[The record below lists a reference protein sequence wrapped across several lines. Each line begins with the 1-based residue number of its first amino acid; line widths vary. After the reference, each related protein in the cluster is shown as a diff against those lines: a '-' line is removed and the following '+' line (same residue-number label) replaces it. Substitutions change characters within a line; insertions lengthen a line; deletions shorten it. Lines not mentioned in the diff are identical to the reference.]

1 MSSSGSGNSSN
12 NPNHGFPPMD
22 NRFQDMRDKM
32 NRDREAFFGTD
43 SPQPFFGRESPF
55 FRVSTLFFFRQ
66 ITEVQFFTLGF
77 DEIFSNPNIVLSS
90 AHAAEAGVH
99 ALDVPVFV
107 A

>member
-55 FRVSTLFFFRQ
+55 FRVSTLFFFVKSQRFS
-66 ITEVQFFTLGF
+66 ISHCDLTRF
-77 DEIFSNPNIVLSS
+77 FSNPNIVLSS

>member
-55 FRVSTLFFFRQ
+55 FRVSTL
-66 ITEVQFFTLGF
+66 VFFT
-77 DEIFSNPNIVLSS
+77 SNHRGSVLHLIYPLSQ
-90 AHAAEAGVH
+90 
-99 ALDVPVFV
+99 ALSNKDRDV
-107 A
+107 